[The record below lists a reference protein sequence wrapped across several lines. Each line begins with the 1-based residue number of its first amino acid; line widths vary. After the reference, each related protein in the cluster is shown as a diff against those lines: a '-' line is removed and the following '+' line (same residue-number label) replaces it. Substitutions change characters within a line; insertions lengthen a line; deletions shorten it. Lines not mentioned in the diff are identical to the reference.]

1 MNHKSHEVSRA
12 PRVAVV
18 GGLGHRGADDEGCD
32 IRRYGSPGD
41 VGRGELV
48 RLEHALRAG
57 GIDRVVLRTRWNA
70 HTSINRIR
78 RVCKALGIPCIY
90 AR

>member
-1 MNHKSHEVSRA
+1 MKHESNEARRA

-18 GGLGHRGADDEGCD
+18 GGLGREAA
-32 IRRYGSPGD
+32 RYDHPGVRYFGSPGD

-57 GIDRVVLRTRWNA
+57 GIGRVVLRTRWNA

-78 RVCKALGIPCIY
+78 RVCKTLGIPVTF

>member
-1 MNHKSHEVSRA
+1 MDDGFKKVARA
-12 PRVAVV
+12 LRVAVV
-18 GGLGHRGADDEGCD
+18 GGLGREAV
-32 IRRYGSPGD
+32 RYDHPGVRYFGSPRD

-48 RLEHALRAG
+48 RLEQALRAG
-57 GIDRVVLRTRWNA
+57 AIDRVVLRTRWNA

-78 RVCKALGIPCIY
+78 RVCKALGIPCRF